1 MMAATVRRLLLVLAL
16 AVLASVPAA
25 WADTVTIP
33 STAGLPWSDPN
44 HKGPL
49 ELLASQIAST
59 IAGRAVSLHCEGEND
74 WNTLVTQRS
83 LPSTQLA
90 YIEAFYNPA
99 TNTFWSGADTGEF
112 SPTECGNLQ
121 DFALA
126 ASKPTR
132 CEAQEQKLV
141 YRTVRRKVS
150 VPIRR
155 KGRIVG
161 HRTVWR
167 TRKVPKY
174 VTVQGPPIPC
184 YKGAQMFAADMP
196 SSYWDAYALYA
207 VAIHVLAAESIVF
220 KQVTGGAPVLS
231 GAVANAQA
239 ECAGMQ
245 WMPYVA
251 EQLGDAPDDAQAI
264 AVYYLDYIY
273 PYRPAESQSP
283 DCVPGGALDV
293 RPAGTTAWP

>member
-1 MMAATVRRLLLVLAL
+1 MSATVRRSLLVLAL
-16 AVLASVPAA
+16 AVLAAAPAA
-25 WADTVTIP
+25 LADTVPLPT
-33 STAGLPWSDPN
+33 TAGLPWSDPS
-44 HKGPL
+44 HKSPF

-59 IAGRAVSLHCEGEND
+59 IAGRSVSVHCEGEFD
-74 WNTLVTQRS
+74 WDTLVTQRN
-83 LPSTQLA
+83 LNRDTQFA

-112 SPTECGNLQ
+112 SPNACGNLQ
-121 DFALA
+121 NFALA

-132 CEAQEQKLV
+132 CVTSEEKLV

-174 VTVQGPPIPC
+174 ITVQGPPVPC
-184 YKGAQMFAADMP
+184 YKGGQMFAADMP

-207 VAIHVLAAESIVF
+207 VAIHVLAAESIYF

-231 GAVANAQA
+231 SAVANAQS

-245 WMPYVA
+245 WMRYVA
-251 EQLGDAPDDAQAI
+251 EQLGDGPDDAAAI
-264 AVYYLDYIY
+264 AAYYLDYIY
-273 PYRPAESQSP
+273 PYRPAEAQSP